1 MLHKKFSL
9 SLFMFMLAL
18 GAANLAIAACQP
30 DSQIRTDMLAI
41 KEKNWVVE
49 DDARRQALALTLAD
63 CLDHPDP
70 VLRDELAFDGLSAWM
85 RGEKLQVA
93 TLTTLRTKMLADLQQ
108 NTEDEHGFLRP
119 FAILTL
125 AELVRVD
132 RRQPYLSKQ
141 ERIDIVNAGS
151 NYLTSLQD
159 YRGFDEKDGW
169 RHGIAHSADLMLQL
183 ALNPAI
189 EKPQHETMLAA
200 IASQVAPASHFYK
213 YGEGARLMTAIYYLA
228 KTPSFTAREWESWF
242 NNLMEQHSKPGP
254 YNQARLA
261 QRHNLSG
268 FLLPLYYSVRESTD
282 ATLKERLLPALREAL
297 KKVN

>member
-1 MLHKKFSL
+1 MHHKMFSP
-9 SLFMFMLAL
+9 AL
-18 GAANLAIAACQP
+18 LLMITLGVSGPIHATCQP
-30 DSQIRTDMLAI
+30 DNQIRTDMLAI
-41 KEKNWVVE
+41 KAANWVVE
-49 DDARRQALALTLAD
+49 DDVKRQALAISLAD
-63 CLDHPDP
+63 CLGHPDP

-93 TLTTLRTKMLADLQQ
+93 TLTVLRKKILADLQE
-108 NTEDEHGFLRP
+108 NREDEHGFLRP

-132 RRQPYLSKQ
+132 RRQPYLSSQ
-141 ERIDIVNAGS
+141 ERIDIVNVGS
-151 NYLTSLQD
+151 NYLTQLQD

-213 YGEGARLMTAIYYLA
+213 YGEGTRLMTAIFYLA
-228 KTPSFTAREWESWF
+228 KTPSFNNRDWENWF
-242 NNLMEQHSKPGP
+242 NQLMEQHSKPGP
-254 YNQARLA
+254 YTQARLA

-282 ATLKERLLPALREAL
+282 ATLKERLLPAIREAL

>member
-1 MLHKKFSL
+1 MFSP
-9 SLFMFMLAL
+9 AL
-18 GAANLAIAACQP
+18 LLMITLGVSGPIHATCQP
-30 DSQIRTDMLAI
+30 DNQIRTDMLAI
-41 KEKNWVVE
+41 KAANWVVE
-49 DDARRQALALTLAD
+49 DDVKRQALAISLAD
-63 CLDHPDP
+63 CLGHPDP

-93 TLTTLRTKMLADLQQ
+93 TLTVLRKKILADLQE
-108 NTEDEHGFLRP
+108 NREDEHGFLRP

-132 RRQPYLSKQ
+132 RRQPYLSSQ
-141 ERIDIVNAGS
+141 ERIDIVNVGS
-151 NYLTSLQD
+151 NYLTQLQD

-213 YGEGARLMTAIYYLA
+213 YGEGTRLMTAIFYLA
-228 KTPSFTAREWESWF
+228 KTPSFNNRDWENWF
-242 NNLMEQHSKPGP
+242 NQLMEQHSKPGP
-254 YNQARLA
+254 YTQARLA

-282 ATLKERLLPALREAL
+282 ATLKERLLPAIREAL